1 MQLMNAMTGQL
12 IQGRYQLIKDL
23 KRGAFGKLYLAED
36 RQQPDQPRP
45 CVIKQLQPNLSNP
58 TLVEE
63 ARGRLRREI
72 EVMQKLSA
80 HPLIPSLLDGFEEE
94 QKFYIVEEFI
104 EGQDLSQEIIR
115 GNRWSEGLVMAL
127 LHQVLEVLA
136 FIHQHSVIH
145 RNIKPSNLIRRTGDR
160 KIIPVDFGS
169 LKEIETLAIN
179 PQGQIGTAAIGTPGY
194 VPIEQLG
201 GKPRFNSDI
210 YALGMTAIQALTG
223 VPPRELERDPKTG
236 QTLWHHLAPVNPKLA
251 QILDKM
257 VRSDYQERYQQATE
271 AIADLRSLHEIGN
284 LLDGRYQL
292 VSLLAERRF
301 SKTFLGEDLQR
312 QEMPWCKVEQ
322 IKPVQQ
328 ENFPWWEA
336 KSFFDA
342 EAQLLHRLGTHE
354 CIPTLLADFEQ
365 NGAFYLVQEQ
375 IEGQSLSHE
384 LIQGKK
390 YEEKE
395 AIALLQEVL
404 ETLAFVH
411 EHHAIHLDLTPW
423 SIERRQSDGKLM
435 LTNFG
440 SVKQIGTLTIDQGQL
455 TTSTAIGTPG
465 YMPKEQMV
473 GNPRPNSDIYA
484 LGTIALQALTGVRP
498 DYLGTEPH
506 TGELSWRKHVQVSDR
521 FGAIL
526 DKMVRSYFRER
537 YESAQEVLADL
548 RALQEPVLAPFPES
562 VPVPMV
568 ADAAVSPQ
576 VPSEQPQGDFGTS
589 TPGQQAKAPRG
600 ASAVARV
607 TQLSQK
613 LPLNNPWP
621 ILAVV
626 ALVGT
631 AGVALAMSN
640 SQQARQSL
648 QESEQFIEN
657 AGVLLESQDYLE
669 ALDQCDQAIGIKADH
684 ALAWKCRGDAL
695 YLLDRY
701 ESALVAYDNA
711 SRLEPKNARYWNNRG
726 ETLYQLQRYEEAIAA
741 HDRALELRRNDVNA
755 LKGRGLGLL
764 SLQRYDEAL
773 ADLNQALEVEPN
785 DPQGWERKAL
795 VLDYLQRPQEADRA
809 FERSLAAYDRQLESN
824 PDDLNAWLERGRLLN
839 QLERLDEAI
848 ASFDRALEI
857 NPEFYLAWNAK
868 GTTLYNASQF
878 AEGLAAYDRAL
889 AIEPDFYK
897 GWHNRG
903 VLLSRGLGR
912 YFEAIEAFD
921 RALAIEESFHPAW
934 RDRGLAQM
942 ELRRYA
948 EAVTSFE
955 QAVKLEP
962 RDGKS
967 WANRGV
973 ALNEL
978 RRYPEAIESFDQAI
992 AAQTQDAFVWT
1003 QRGIALESIERYNE
1017 ALASYEKAL
1026 EIQPNFSLALE
1037 SRNWVLGKMGR

>member
-58 TLVEE
+58 ILVEE
-63 ARGRLRREI
+63 ARGRLQREI
-72 EVMQKLSA
+72 KVMQKLSA
-80 HPLIPSLLDGFEEE
+80 HPLIPGILDGFEED

-104 EGQDLSQEIIR
+104 PGQDLSQEIIR

-169 LKEIETLAIN
+169 FKEIETLAIN
-179 PQGQIGTAAIGTPGY
+179 PQGQVGTAAIGTPGY

-236 QTLWHHLAPVNPKLA
+236 QTIWHHLAPVNPKLA

-257 VRSDYQERYQQATE
+257 VRSDYQDRYQQATE
-271 AIADLRSLHEIGN
+271 VIADLRSLHEIGN
-284 LLDGRYQL
+284 VLDGRYQL

-312 QEMPWCKVEQ
+312 QEMPWCTVEQ
-322 IKPVQQ
+322 IKPAQQ
-328 ENFPWWEA
+328 ETFPWWEA

-342 EAQLLHRLGTHE
+342 EAQLLHRLGTHDR
-354 CIPTLLADFEQ
+354 IPTLLADFEQ

-384 LIQGKK
+384 LLQGKK

-395 AIALLQEVL
+395 AVALLQEVL

-423 SIERRQSDGKLM
+423 SIFRRQSDGKLM

-484 LGTIALQALTGVRP
+484 LGAVALQALTGVRP

-548 RALQEPVLAPFPES
+548 RALQDPVLTPFPES
-562 VPVPMV
+562 VPVPLG
-568 ADAAVSPQ
+568 AEGPVSPQ
-576 VPSEQPQGDFGTS
+576 VPPEQPQAD
-589 TPGQQAKAPRG
+589 PGVSSSGPAKAPLG
-600 ASAVARV
+600 AAAVAGV
-607 TQLSQK
+607 TQLSKK
-613 LPLNNPWP
+613 LPFAKPWP

-626 ALVGT
+626 ALMGT
-631 AGVALAMSN
+631 AGVAIALSN
-640 SQQARQSL
+640 SQQDRQARQDSDQLIEKASL
-648 QESEQFIEN
+648 
-657 AGVLLESQDYLE
+657 LLESQDYLE

-711 SRLEPKNARYWNNRG
+711 SRLEPKTARYWNNRG

-741 HDRALELRRNDVNA
+741 HDRALELRQNDVNA
-755 LKGRGLGLL
+755 LKGRGLALL

-773 ADLNQALEVEPN
+773 TDLDQALEVEPN

-795 VLDYLQRPQEADRA
+795 VLDYLQRPEEADGA
-809 FERSLAAYDRQLESN
+809 FERALAAYDRQVESN

-839 QLERLDEAI
+839 ELQRLDEAI
-848 ASFDRALEI
+848 SSYDRALEI

-868 GTTLYNASQF
+868 GTTLYSAGQF
-878 AEGLAAYDRAL
+878 TEGLAAYDQAL
-889 AIEPDFYK
+889 AIEPEFYK

-903 VLLSRGLGR
+903 VLLSLGLGR
-912 YFEAIEAFD
+912 HFEAIEAFD
-921 RALAIEESFHPAW
+921 RALAIEEGFHLAW

-942 ELRRYA
+942 ELRRYP
-948 EAVTSFE
+948 EAVTSFD
-955 QAVKLEP
+955 QAVKFEP
-962 RDGKS
+962 KDGRS
-967 WANRGV
+967 WANRGIS
-973 ALNEL
+973 LNEL
-978 RRYPEAIESFDQAI
+978 RRYSEAIESFDQAI
-992 AAQTQDAFVWT
+992 AAQTQDALVWT
-1003 QRGIALESIERYNE
+1003 QRGIALESMERYDE

-1026 EIQPNFSLALE
+1026 EIQPDFYLASE
-1037 SRNWVLGKMGR
+1037 SRDWVLVKMGR